1 MCLFFGYSICNFKQ
15 VAHGLEF
22 VPLEKNKFDLYP
34 CMLRVVADG
43 DIHHLD
49 RLIVESMISAD
60 DSIALSE
67 LFNEIKGLLLVEAWD
82 F

>member
-1 MCLFFGYSICNFKQ
+1 MFLCFDKFG
-15 VAHGLEF
+15 
-22 VPLEKNKFDLYP
+22 LYP
-34 CMLRVVADG
+34 SMLRIIADG
-43 DIHHLD
+43 NIHHLD

-67 LFNEIKGLLLVEAWD
+67 LLNEIKGLLLIESWD